1 MMNRKQLEKAL
12 NRMQYDL
19 KDTGVHH
26 GDARWM
32 VRSRV
37 LDYHW
42 SFKTLDGVR
51 RFVVDEHAMRSQ
63 YEDIAASG
71 EEVSPFAWRDE

>member
-1 MMNRKQLEKAL
+1 MNRKQLEKML
-12 NRMQYDL
+12 DRMQYDL

-51 RFVVDEHAMRSQ
+51 RFVVDEHAIYKYSR
-63 YEDIAASG
+63 
-71 EEVSPFAWRDE
+71 EVAGYRNK